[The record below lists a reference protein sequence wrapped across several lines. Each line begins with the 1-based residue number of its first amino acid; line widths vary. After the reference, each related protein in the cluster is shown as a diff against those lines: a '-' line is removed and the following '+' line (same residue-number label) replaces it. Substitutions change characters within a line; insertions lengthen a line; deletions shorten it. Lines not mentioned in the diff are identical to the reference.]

1 MITKAFSTFAWGQ
14 SSFNE
19 KILKDTKIV
28 LPVIESPDH
37 DHEYTV
43 DDIDFEYMQER
54 IAELE
59 QERIA
64 ELDAYLV
71 ASGLDDYEL
80 TDEDKEILSLS
91 GIRI

>member
-1 MITKAFSTFAWGQ
+1 
-14 SSFNE
+14 
-19 KILKDTKIV
+19 
-28 LPVIESPDH
+28 
-37 DHEYTV
+37 
-43 DDIDFEYMQER
+43 MQER

-64 ELDAYLV
+64 ELEQERIAELDVYLV

-91 GIRI
+91 RIRISRNRRFGS

>member
-1 MITKAFSTFAWGQ
+1 
-14 SSFNE
+14 
-19 KILKDTKIV
+19 
-28 LPVIESPDH
+28 
-37 DHEYTV
+37 
-43 DDIDFEYMQER
+43 MQER

-64 ELDAYLV
+64 ELDAYLA

>member
-1 MITKAFSTFAWGQ
+1 MK
-14 SSFNE
+14 FNRALVKE
-19 KILKDTKIV
+19 LSIE
-28 LPVIESPDH
+28 LPVVESADV

-43 DDIDFEYMQER
+43 DDINYEYMQER

-64 ELDAYLV
+64 ELDAYLA

-91 GIRI
+91 RIRI